1 MLATVVDNLR
11 DLDDLGVADEFRR
24 LELERRRVEAELAAI
39 VAEGQRRSIHVVDH
53 HHSMTGW
60 LKANANY
67 STAQCTRLRRLAR
80 LVGDV
85 PVIGDAL
92 SNGHIGTAQADE
104 LARVRANPR
113 CGDRLGDSIDV
124 LLEQAEQLSFD
135 DARTCLRRWEI
146 LADLDGAHADRDAD
160 IANRTATVI
169 DLDGSLYLRATG
181 GDGLATAEMVAIFN
195 AELEREFQADVAERT
210 RLHGVDA
217 PASELPRT
225 DSQRRY
231 DAIRSIFLKS
241 VTAPANGRT
250 PAPLVNIIVD
260 QRTHEEGLAAHG
272 LVPYPDDLPDSDFA
286 ERRCD
291 TDTGMVL
298 LPDDIVRASLK
309 GHVRRVVMNSAD
321 VVIEMGRKQRL
332 FTGAAREAAKLMA
345 SACDHPGCGVTVT
358 FAQVDHMVEWSD
370 NGVTDPENSSIACGR
385 HNPTKHT
392 HYRVRRTDRG
402 YVVYHRRDGT
412 PMLAAGRRHP
422 DELPET
428 DDQITTRLARER
440 VVSLR
445 PAR

>member
-39 VAEGQRRSIHVVDH
+39 VAEGQRRSIHAVDH

-67 STAQCTRLRRLAR
+67 STAQCNRLRRLAR
-80 LVGDV
+80 LVDDV
-85 PVIGDAL
+85 PGVGDAL
-92 SNGHIGTAQADE
+92 NDGRIGTAQADE

-113 CGDRLGDSIDV
+113 CGDQLQNSIEV

-146 LADLDGAHADRDAD
+146 LADLDGAHADREASV
-160 IANRTATVI
+160 ANRSATVV
-169 DLDGSLYLRATG
+169 DLDGTLYLRATG
-181 GDGLATAEMVAIFN
+181 GDRLATAEMVAIFN
-195 AELEREFQADVAERT
+195 AELEREFQVDVAERT
-210 RLHGVDA
+210 RLHGSDA
-217 PASELPRT
+217 PASALQRT

-231 DAIRSIFLKS
+231 DAMHSIFLKS
-241 VTAPANGRT
+241 VTAPADGRT
-250 PAPLVNIIVD
+250 PTPLVNILVD

-272 LVPYPDDLPDSDFA
+272 LVPFPEDLPDSDFA

-291 TDTGMVL
+291 TETGTVL
-298 LPDDIVRASLK
+298 LPDDIVRASLR
-309 GHVRRVVMNSAD
+309 GHVRRVVMNSAG

-332 FTGAAREAAKLMA
+332 FTAAARHAAKLMTTT
-345 SACDHPGCGVTVT
+345 CDHPGCGVSVT

-428 DDQITTRLARER
+428 DDQMTARLARER
-440 VVSLR
+440 AAALR
-445 PAR
+445 IAS